1 MTVIA
6 IWHEDSPTTESF
18 DMQMWASTAQ
28 KIGPGTT
35 LEAEEST
42 YKNEIDRNMKIHEGM
57 YFPCNVPPSF
67 CTSQNC
73 LDFLVLTKIGLKRIR
88 IKWCE
93 RFSDFNRMWGKNL
106 QNFKRFITEK
116 KPDYYFLWNC
126 RNSRKK
132 SAEVKPQKIGL
143 KREKSFEDNRALLL
157 IFHSLV
163 FQLFFKEVAKKWC
176 KGNVN

>member
-1 MTVIA
+1 MTWRFSNYRVVWYA
-6 IWHEDSPTTESF
+6 NVSLYSPENRT
-18 DMQMWASTAQ
+18 WYNST
-28 KIGPGTT
+28 
-35 LEAEEST
+35 EAEEST

-106 QNFKRFITEK
+106 QNFKSFITEK
-116 KPDYYFLWNC
+116 KPDCYFLWNC
-126 RNSRKK
+126 TNSRKK
-132 SAEVKPQKIGL
+132 VL
-143 KREKSFEDNRALLL
+143 KWNLKKLASKEKKSFEDNRALLL

>member
-57 YFPCNVPPSF
+57 YFPCNVLPLLFVHLKIASTF
-67 CTSQNC
+67 WSQH
-73 LDFLVLTKIGLKRIR
+73 
-88 IKWCE
+88 
-93 RFSDFNRMWGKNL
+93 
-106 QNFKRFITEK
+106 QNWTEK
-116 KPDYYFLWNC
+116 NKNKVVW
-126 RNSRKK
+126 
-132 SAEVKPQKIGL
+132 E
-143 KREKSFEDNRALLL
+143 
-157 IFHSLV
+157 IFW
-163 FQLFFKEVAKKWC
+163 FQ
-176 KGNVN
+176 

>member
-28 KIGPGTT
+28 KIGPGKT

-67 CTSQNC
+67 RTSQNC

-93 RFSDFNRMWGKNL
+93 RFSDFNRMWGKDL
-106 QNFKRFITEK
+106 QNFKSFITK
-116 KPDYYFLWNC
+116 KSRIAIFFEIAEIPGKKCWSETSKNWPQK
-126 RNSRKK
+126 RKK
-132 SAEVKPQKIGL
+132 FW
-143 KREKSFEDNRALLL
+143 R
-157 IFHSLV
+157 
-163 FQLFFKEVAKKWC
+163 
-176 KGNVN
+176 